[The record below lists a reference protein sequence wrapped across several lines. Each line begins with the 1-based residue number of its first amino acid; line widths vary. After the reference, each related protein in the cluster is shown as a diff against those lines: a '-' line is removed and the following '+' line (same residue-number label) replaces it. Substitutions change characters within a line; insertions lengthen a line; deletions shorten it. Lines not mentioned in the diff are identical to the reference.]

1 MLSVLVFLPLV
12 VAVLI
17 ILLARDSAVLS
28 RNLALGG
35 AGLTALVALF
45 LVARFNVDGRGYQ
58 FSEHVPWL
66 PQIGAS
72 YHIGMDGVSL
82 LLVVLT
88 VIVTLV
94 ALLMSRESVTERVPL
109 YMALIMLLETGLLG
123 VYLALDLVLFYL
135 FWEAVL
141 IPLYLLIGMWGG
153 RRRTYAAFKYV
164 LYTMVGSMLM
174 LAGVV
179 GLYVSS
185 PAHTFDIPALTAAP
199 TPPLL
204 QMPLLIAFGLA
215 FAIKASLWPFH
226 SWVPDVYTEAATP
239 TTIVLAGA
247 VSKMGVYGF
256 LRIALPMFPVATRT
270 VAAVG
275 ATLAVIGILYGALLA
290 LAQWDAKRLVAC
302 SSISHMGFIL
312 LGVFALNMQ
321 GLLGATLQMV
331 NHGVIIAAL
340 FAIVAAIDWRW
351 GTVDLR
357 QLGGWAT
364 GRWYSRRSSRWSLW
378 RRWACQGSTRLPAS
392 S

>member
-35 AGLTALVALF
+35 AGLTALVALV

-179 GLYVSS
+179 GLYVYS

-215 FAIKASLWPFH
+215 SPSKPRCGRSTVGYPMSIRKRPRPPPLSWRERYPRWACTGFCASRCPCSPWPR
-226 SWVPDVYTEAATP
+226 A
-239 TTIVLAGA
+239 
-247 VSKMGVYGF
+247 
-256 LRIALPMFPVATRT
+256 R
-270 VAAVG
+270 
-275 ATLAVIGILYGALLA
+275 
-290 LAQWDAKRLVAC
+290 
-302 SSISHMGFIL
+302 
-312 LGVFALNMQ
+312 
-321 GLLGATLQMV
+321 
-331 NHGVIIAAL
+331 
-340 FAIVAAIDWRW
+340 
-351 GTVDLR
+351 
-357 QLGGWAT
+357 
-364 GRWYSRRSSRWSLW
+364 W
-378 RRWACQGSTRLPAS
+378 RRWGRRWR
-392 S
+392 

>member
-1 MLSVLVFLPLV
+1 
-12 VAVLI
+12 
-17 ILLARDSAVLS
+17 
-28 RNLALGG
+28 
-35 AGLTALVALF
+35 
-45 LVARFNVDGRGYQ
+45 
-58 FSEHVPWL
+58 
-66 PQIGAS
+66 
-72 YHIGMDGVSL
+72 
-82 LLVVLT
+82 
-88 VIVTLV
+88 
-94 ALLMSRESVTERVPL
+94 
-109 YMALIMLLETGLLG
+109 
-123 VYLALDLVLFYL
+123 
-135 FWEAVL
+135 
-141 IPLYLLIGMWGG
+141 
-153 RRRTYAAFKYV
+153 
-164 LYTMVGSMLM
+164 
-174 LAGVV
+174 
-179 GLYVSS
+179 
-185 PAHTFDIPALTAAP
+185 
-199 TPPLL
+199 
-204 QMPLLIAFGLA
+204 
-215 FAIKASLWPFH
+215 
-226 SWVPDVYTEAATP
+226 
-239 TTIVLAGA
+239 
-247 VSKMGVYGF
+247 
-256 LRIALPMFPVATRT
+256 MFPVATRT